1 MHVETKQTQE
11 KCGRK
16 KKIKRQRYKVFHLN
30 SFIEAPQLQNGVKF
44 TKTAERYS
52 FTIAS
57 VQRKVDNAGGNRR
70 QSILMTIILII
81 IITISRET
89 ARMSIYVHIPEQL
102 QHTHPHPFI
111 QHARSHSH
119 GCP

>member
-1 MHVETKQTQE
+1 MHVKTKQTQE
-11 KCGRK
+11 ICGGE
-16 KKIKRQRYKVFHLN
+16 KIKRQQYKAFHLN

-70 QSILMTIILII
+70 ESILII
-81 IITISRET
+81 TTIIIIISRET
-89 ARMSIYVHIPEQL
+89 ARMSIYVHDIPEQL
-102 QHTHPHPFI
+102 QRTHPHSLNT
-111 QHARSHSH
+111 HTLTLRRLSLT
-119 GCP
+119 